1 MVDSEETARGLL
13 EQLGYG
19 GARCIPARDGLEHH
33 LFRVSLPE
41 GERLLKFPRP
51 DGLPDPFD
59 AERAAEARLQAEA
72 WAIGFA
78 LGVAVPPHYACHRTT
93 PVCATMGIVPG
104 ISAELAFERG
114 QLDEAGL
121 LAVCLEMGKMLA
133 VVHGR
138 KRPADGGGLPDLPG
152 ADIATARMLHLDYH
166 LGNILIRPALG
177 AGWQLTGVVDW
188 TCARWGPPEAD
199 LVEMQVSVWV
209 SNPRARDAF
218 IAGYRKVTPRLIDI
232 TDVEERAKIEIWRR
246 LADDPPADEQLGRRW
261 ADWAD
266 TRR

>member
-1 MVDSEETARGLL
+1 MVDPAETARGLL
-13 EQLGYG
+13 EQLGHAS
-19 GARCIPARDGLEHH
+19 ARSIPARDGREHH
-33 LFRVSLPE
+33 LFRVTLPD

-51 DGLPDPFD
+51 DGLADPFD
-59 AERAAEARLQAEA
+59 SERSAAERLRGEA
-72 WAIGFA
+72 WAIA
-78 LGVAVPPHYACHRTT
+78 YATGVEVPPHYAFHDTE
-93 PVCATMGIVPG
+93 PVCSTMGILPG
-104 ISAELAFERG
+104 ITAEIALERG

-121 LAVCLEMGKMLA
+121 QTVCLRMGQTLA
-133 VVHGR
+133 QIHGR

-152 ADIATARMLHLDYH
+152 GDIATARMLHLDYH
-166 LGNILIRPALG
+166 LGNIMIRPALG
-177 AGWQLTGVVDW
+177 AGWQVSGVVDW

-209 SNPRARDAF
+209 SNPRCRDAF

-246 LADDPPADEQLGRRW
+246 LVDDPPLDQQLARRW